1 MTVLMAPAAKKKKMR
16 RALFLAAA
24 AAAATWYNVHALT
37 VQGEKGLST
46 GGQKSVREKSTK

>member
-1 MTVLMAPAAKKKKMR
+1 MR
-16 RALFLAAA
+16 RALFLAA

-46 GGQKSVREKSTK
+46 GGQKSAREKSTK